1 MYNSF
6 YQQNPFYSPENQA
19 SKVQIPSATA
29 TDFNKVKEPPL
40 DLMNKIQQPPEAQPK
55 ESGNIAGQN
64 IIAAP
69 PGKIMQHYP
78 HYPYKLILKLFKMTL

>member
-19 SKVQIPSATA
+19 SKVQIPSVTSAA
-29 TDFNKVKEPPL
+29 DFNKGKEPPL
-40 DLMNKIQQPPEAQPK
+40 DLMNKIQAPPEAQPK

-64 IIAAP
+64 TNISAP

-78 HYPYKLILKLFKMTL
+78 HYPYK